1 MAADKRI
8 DTYIE
13 KAQEFARPILE
24 HIRTIVH
31 KACPE
36 VEETMKWSFPH
47 FDYKGEMMCAMAS
60 FKQHCALNFWK
71 ASLMKDPEKLFTV
84 AENSGMGN
92 MGKIR
97 SLKDL
102 PSAKVLTAYIKE
114 AMKLNDEGIKIK
126 AKKTEAKTAIAVPAY
141 FKTALNKNKAA
152 KAVFDKFA
160 PSHIKEYVLWLE
172 DAKTEET
179 RNKRMKTAM
188 EWIAEGKGR
197 NWKYV
202 QKK

>member
-126 AKKTEAKTAIAVPAY
+126 AKKTEVKTAIAVPAY

-152 KAVFDKFA
+152 KSVFDKFA

-172 DAKTEET
+172 DAKTEGT
-179 RNKRMKTAM
+179 RNKRMKTAI

>member
-1 MAADKRI
+1 MSTDKRI
-8 DTYIE
+8 DAYIG
-13 KAQEFARPILE
+13 KSSDFAKPILE
-24 HIRTIVH
+24 YIRKVVH
-31 KACPE
+31 KASPQA
-36 VEETMKWSFPH
+36 EETIKWGFPH

-126 AKKTEAKTAIAVPAY
+126 AKKPLEKTAVIVPPY

-152 KAVFDKFA
+152 KAVFDNFA

-172 DAKTEET
+172 EAKTEET
-179 RNKRMKTAM
+179 RNKRLAIAI

-197 NWKYV
+197 NWKYM

>member
-8 DTYIE
+8 DAYIE

-114 AMKLNDEGIKIK
+114 AMKLNDEGIKIQ
-126 AKKTEAKTAIAVPAY
+126 AKKK
-141 FKTALNKNKAA
+141 
-152 KAVFDKFA
+152 
-160 PSHIKEYVLWLE
+160 
-172 DAKTEET
+172 
-179 RNKRMKTAM
+179 
-188 EWIAEGKGR
+188 
-197 NWKYV
+197 
-202 QKK
+202 